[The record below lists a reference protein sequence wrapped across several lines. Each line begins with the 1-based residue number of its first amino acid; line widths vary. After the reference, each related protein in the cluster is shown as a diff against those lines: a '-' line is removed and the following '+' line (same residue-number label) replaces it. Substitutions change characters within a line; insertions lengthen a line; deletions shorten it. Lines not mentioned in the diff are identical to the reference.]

1 MGQRTVIGGLAGVSR
16 LLQRIE
22 PVADQFRDLVQC
34 RAQPDHGDAVL
45 QPWLAHGHMLGDV
58 PALLLVAIV
67 LGALICPGGATTL
80 RCEETPIVASPGGF

>member
-1 MGQRTVIGGLAGVSR
+1 
-16 LLQRIE
+16 
-22 PVADQFRDLVQC
+22 
-34 RAQPDHGDAVL
+34 
-45 QPWLAHGHMLGDV
+45 MLGDV